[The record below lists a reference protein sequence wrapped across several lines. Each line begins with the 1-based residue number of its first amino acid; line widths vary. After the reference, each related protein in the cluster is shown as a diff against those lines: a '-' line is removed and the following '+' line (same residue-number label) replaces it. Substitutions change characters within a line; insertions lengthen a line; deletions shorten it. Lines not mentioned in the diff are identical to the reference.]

1 MYRKFVTITL
11 ALVCA
16 LFVSMAWGATT
27 GKITGVVTD
36 AQTGEPLIGVTVS
49 VVGTNLGAITDEDG
63 KYTIM
68 NVPVGDYTVRY
79 TAVGFAE
86 LEVSNVH
93 VSADLATYQDNEL
106 SSKAT
111 DLGKTIR
118 VTAEA
123 PMVIKDKTTTINI
136 VSGEELQALPTRGFE
151 QVVGI
156 QNSVVRMHVPNPDN
170 RQRSFNRTSTATQNS
185 LNLRGGRPNEVAYY
199 VDGFSMQDPL
209 TGISTANIANNA
221 IEEVS
226 VTSGA
231 FSAEYGHV
239 ASGIVNVTTNSGSD
253 VYHGNVDLVSDNVA
267 SAFGYD
273 SFDQNYYSADFS
285 GPIPG
290 VEKGYFFFSGERRFL
305 RDRQPSSKTAEF
317 MDLAGLAGNYDEPQ
331 RLPNNAQ
338 SGWSYQ
344 GKLDYN
350 VTPNFKVSLTGNGS
364 VDYWQQYRHTYMNP
378 RYLDQIEHSPRYT
391 DKNYGVNAKITH
403 TLSSN
408 TFYNLSG
415 SYFLTSRVAGD
426 GVLFDNL
433 SEYQRFISGVA
444 PTSVEIA
451 NPEYDIFNVFR
462 QGDSIYASQV
472 DPSIEQGS
480 EQDTFVTYFTSFFPV
495 ITERKSSYIG
505 AKGDINSQ
513 VDAHNTLKVG
523 FDFQRH
529 TVRSINTGDATK
541 AYSTLRMNRFG
552 YDSLLNEIEGGEL
565 NNVKHPI
572 NIGGYVQDRFEFR
585 GLIVNAGLRYDYFDY
600 KALRLRNILRPLD
613 PDGLLIDGNLLNDSL
628 GSIIDVGD
636 LEPSKKFNRVSPRLG
651 ISFPVSDR
659 TQMHINYGKF
669 FQRPDLNL
677 LYIGYDFLAAR
688 VDAGSYF
695 PFPSPNIEPEKTTQY
710 EFGITHQ
717 LGDNTAFSIAAY
729 YKDVQDLVQIFHING
744 AVPTAYD
751 TYANTDYGTV
761 KGVDVAL
768 NMRRT
773 RHIALN
779 LKYTLGY
786 ASGTGSY
793 AGTNYNI
800 AWKNSS
806 GTPKQTA
813 PLDYD
818 QRHNISAIVDYR
830 LGSGEG
836 PKVGEVYPLENLG
849 LNVLVTA
856 ASGTPYTP
864 MRVYDGVSANAAV
877 QQQPTAGINSENL
890 PWVFS
895 IDLKLERRF
904 TVGGY
909 NITPYLWVKNLLD
922 RDNVAY
928 VYEGTGQPDA
938 SGYLESP
945 EGQQRANN
953 PVNGDEFAYR
963 YSVAQRNPL
972 NYGIPRMILLGLRM
986 SF

>member
-1 MYRKFVTITL
+1 MNRKVFTVTL
-11 ALVCA
+11 ALLCFAAVGM
-16 LFVSMAWGATT
+16 VWGATT

-36 AQTGEPLIGVTVS
+36 AQTKEPLVGVS
-49 VVGTNLGAITDEDG
+49 VSVEGTNLGAITDQDG
-63 KYTIM
+63 KYIIL
-68 NVPVGDYTVRY
+68 NVPVGTYTLKM
-79 TAVGFAE
+79 TAVGYAS
-86 LEVSNVH
+86 LEVSNVR
-93 VSADLATYQDNEL
+93 VSVDLATYQDQEL

-111 DLGKTIR
+111 DLGKTIEVR
-118 VTAEA
+118 AEV
-123 PMVIKDKTTTINI
+123 PLVIKDKTTSVNI

-170 RQRSFNRTSTATQNS
+170 RQRSFNRSSTAQNNE
-185 LNLRGGRPNEVAYY
+185 LNLRGGRPSEVAYY

-209 TGISTANIANNA
+209 TGTSTATIANNA
-221 IEEVS
+221 IQEVS

-239 ASGIVNVTTNSGSD
+239 ASGIVNVTTNSGTD
-253 VYHGNVDLVSDNVA
+253 QYHGSLDLVSDNVA
-267 SAFGYD
+267 KLGGYD

-290 VEKGYFFFSGERRFL
+290 VEKGYFFFSGERRYL
-305 RDRQPSSKTAEF
+305 GDRGPSSKTKDF
-317 MDLAGLAGNYDEPQ
+317 MDLAGLSQFYDEPQ

-344 GKLDYN
+344 GKLDYSLTSN
-350 VTPNFKVSLTGNGS
+350 LKLSLTGNGS
-364 VDYWQQYRHTYMNP
+364 VDYWQQYRHSYMNP
-378 RYLDQIEHSPRYT
+378 RYLDQITHAPRYT
-391 DKNYGVNAKITH
+391 DKNYGFNAKITQ
-403 TLSSN
+403 TLSVN

-426 GVLFDNL
+426 GVLMDNL
-433 SEYQRFISGVA
+433 SSYQRFIQGVG
-444 PTSVEIA
+444 VA

-472 DPSIEQGS
+472 FPTIEVGS
-480 EQDTFVTYFTSFFPV
+480 ETDTFITYYSSYFPV
-495 ITERKSSYIG
+495 ITERKASYIG

-513 VDAHNTLKVG
+513 VNAHNTVKLG

-541 AYSTLRMNRFG
+541 GYSTLRMNRYG
-552 YDSLLNEIEGGEL
+552 YDSLLAEIDGGVL
-565 NNVKHPI
+565 NNVKHPV
-572 NIGGYVQDRFEFR
+572 NIGTYVQDRLEFR

-600 KALRLRNILRPLD
+600 KALRLRSNTRPLD
-613 PDGLLIDGNLLNDSL
+613 PDGLLIDGNPLNDSL
-628 GSIIDVGD
+628 GSVIDAGD
-636 LEPSKKFNRVSPRLG
+636 LEASKKFSRVSPRLG
-651 ISFPVSDR
+651 ISFPVSDK
-659 TQMHINYGKF
+659 TQLHINYGKF

-688 VDAGSYF
+688 IDAGSYF
-695 PFPSPNIEPEKTTQY
+695 PFPSPNLEPEKTTQY

-717 LGDNTAFSIAAY
+717 LGENTAFDIAAY
-729 YKDVQDLVQIFHING
+729 YKDVQDLIQIYHQDG

-751 TYANTDYGTV
+751 TYANSDYGTI
-761 KGVDVAL
+761 KGVDLAVT
-768 NMRRT
+768 MRRT
-773 RHIALN
+773 RHVSLN
-779 LKYTLGY
+779 LKYTLGW

-793 AGTNYNI
+793 AGSTYNI
-800 AWKNSS
+800 AWKNPG
-806 GTPKQTA
+806 GTPKQTS

-818 QRHNISAIVDYR
+818 QRHNITGIFDYR
-830 LGSGEG
+830 LGAKEG
-836 PKVGEVYPLENLG
+836 PRFGDTYPLENLG
-849 LNVLVTA
+849 LNVLLTA

-864 MRVYDGVSANAAV
+864 MRVYDGVSANTSV
-877 QQQPTAGINSENL
+877 QQFPTAGINSDNL

-904 TVGGY
+904 NIGSY
-909 NITPYLWVKNLLD
+909 NVTPYVWVKNLLD
-922 RDNVAY
+922 RDNIAY
-928 VYEGTGQPDA
+928 VYEGTGQPDN

-945 EGQQRANN
+945 EGTQRATN
-953 PVNGDEFAYR
+953 PEFAYR